1 MCHGLKHVMALEI
14 CLPDFLHRLV
24 HMHETEAQPLL
35 PRVLHTE
42 RQAKLSADSRIVA
55 TSLVM
60 MFMLLVA
67 CYVSA
72 SGSVL
77 VVDDM
82 VKTAAREE

>member
-1 MCHGLKHVMALEI
+1 
-14 CLPDFLHRLV
+14 
-24 HMHETEAQPLL
+24 MHETEAQPLL

-42 RQAKLSADSRIVA
+42 RQAKLSAASRIVA